1 MAGFFHG
8 CSIGKIMAINI
19 ELRTENNKLLSPETK
34 AHIVA
39 LQCLVQA
46 GNDSGTLNDEVTK
59 SLEEQINIVMNGIAK
74 DCYKEGRIWWKD
86 AIKHEKQEK
95 E

>member
-1 MAGFFHG
+1 MWPALFHG

-59 SLEEQINIVMNGIAK
+59 SLEEQINIVMNSIAE
-74 DCYKEGRIWWKD
+74 DCYKEGRLWWKD
-86 AIKHEKQEK
+86 AIRHKKEKM
-95 E
+95 

>member
-1 MAGFFHG
+1 
-8 CSIGKIMAINI
+8 MAINI
-19 ELRTENNKLLSPETK
+19 ELKTERDKLLSPETK

-59 SLEEQINIVMNGIAK
+59 SLEEQMNIVMNSIAE
-74 DCYKEGRIWWKD
+74 DCFKEGKLWWKD
-86 AIKHEKQEK
+86 AIKHRKSASK
-95 E
+95 ERLHRDVINEIQ